1 MDRQTN
7 RRMDGW
13 TDGQPVFDSVTLR
26 YNPCIY
32 SSGIQLYFH
41 TRNSTDFTVLKQ
53 FTKFKQ
59 FTLYLTLSVSPCAV
73 HFKLPGDTGHFK
85 LSGDTCLALS
95 EASTHVSGCN
105 QMRSVSNLT
114 DIQQEDFNFL
124 LTLLYITNSCEN
136 VNGATETLKI
146 NESNQ
151 EESVIH

>member
-7 RRMDGW
+7 RQMDGW
-13 TDGQPVFDSVTLR
+13 TDGQPVFDHVTLR

-41 TRNSTDFTVLKQ
+41 TRNSTDFTAL
-53 FTKFKQ
+53 KQ

-73 HFKLPGDTGHFK
+73 HFKLPGDT
-85 LSGDTCLALS
+85 CLALS

-105 QMRSVSNLT
+105 QMRSVSYLT

-124 LTLLYITNSCEN
+124 LTLLYKTNSCEN
-136 VNGATETLKI
+136 VNGVVKFLYIVMTCFE
-146 NESNQ
+146 N
-151 EESVIH
+151 